1 MFVYV
6 ILHYKTLNLTV
17 ECVEKILKNFPKSKI
32 VIVDNFSN
40 DGSEKKLREI
50 FPTVSVL
57 STEKNLGFAKG
68 NNTGYK
74 FAKENFNA
82 DFMVVMNN
90 DVMID
95 DKDFENKIIAKHFDI
110 TGPDIITPEE
120 KHQNPLLKQPYS
132 SLRIFKQNIIE
143 TFRLFCLK
151 TGLFEKK
158 ILKTYNTTSQ
168 TFHKESV
175 NLENITDCI
184 LHGAC
189 VVFSKKWIENEDF
202 AFLPIT
208 FLYGE
213 EMLLFDYS
221 KHKGYKT
228 GISEKAKVL
237 HLGGKSTLTDLN
249 AKDKQIFK
257 TQMTIKAN
265 WKILTNRFLHI
276 FKA

>member
-17 ECVEKILKNFPKSKI
+17 ECVEKILKNFPSSKI

-40 DGSEKKLREI
+40 DGSAEKLREI
-50 FPTVSVL
+50 FPSVSVL

-68 NNTGYK
+68 NNTGYE
-74 FAKENFNA
+74 FAKKNYNA

-95 DKDFENKIIAKHFDI
+95 DKDFEKNILEKHFDI
-110 TGPDIITPEE
+110 TGPDIITPEG
-120 KHQNPLLKQPYS
+120 KHQNPLLREPYS
-132 SLRIFKQNIIE
+132 SLRIFKQNIIDI
-143 TFRLFCLK
+143 FRLICLK
-151 TGLFEKK
+151 TGIFEKK

-189 VVFSKKWIENEDF
+189 VVFSRKWIENEDF
-202 AFLPIT
+202 AFLPVT

-213 EMLLFDYS
+213 EMLLFDYI
-221 KHKGYKT
+221 KRKGYKT
-228 GISEKAKVL
+228 GISENAKVK

-249 AKDKQIFK
+249 AKEKQIFK

-265 WKILTNRFLHI
+265 WKILKNRLLHI

>member
-6 ILHYKTLNLTV
+6 ILHYKTLDLTK
-17 ECVEKILKNFPKSKI
+17 ECTEKILRNFPESKI

-40 DGSEKKLREI
+40 DGSAEKLREI
-50 FPTVSVL
+50 FPSVSVL

-68 NNTGYK
+68 NNTGYE
-74 FAKENFNA
+74 FAKKNYNA

-132 SLRIFKQNIIE
+132 SLRIFKQNVID

-158 ILKTYNTTSQ
+158 ILSTYNSASQ

-175 NLENITDCI
+175 NLENITDCV

-189 VVFSKKWIENEDF
+189 VVYSKKWIENEEF
-202 AFLPIT
+202 AFLPLT

-213 EMLLFDYS
+213 EMLLYDYA
-221 KHKGYKT
+221 KKKGYKT
-228 GISEKAKVL
+228 GVSEGAKVL

-257 TQMTIKAN
+257 TKMTIKAN
-265 WKILTNRFLHI
+265 FLIINNRFFL
-276 FKA
+276 